1 MNGTEFIAKIL
12 KQEGVRELTCFPSN
26 ALIEAAAREGIRPV
40 MFRHERGAIMA
51 ADGYSRMNAGLRF
64 GVVAVQN
71 AAGAEN
77 SMGGLAQAFG
87 DNTPILVLP
96 GGYPLER
103 RNVRPNFLATENW
116 KGVVKSIE
124 SISSPTQIKDIMRRA
139 FHALRNGNGGPVV
152 VEMTSDVCAMEV
164 PDDAL
169 GYSSP
174 TTTRTVPTKTDV
186 QDAVKALLAAD
197 RPMIWAG
204 SGVLAAR
211 ATEELAEFAQ
221 LADIPVFTTMEG
233 KSAYDERLPLS
244 LGAGSGATTGP
255 AYEWINASDVVIGIG
270 TSLTINSYTRT
281 LPAGKKTVIHNT
293 INTADVNKDTVSDI
307 GLIGDAR
314 LTLEMLTEEVKAQ
327 IGEEGRDTGVAARIA
342 ASRKTWMA
350 EWLPILN
357 SDEAPLNP
365 YRVINEINK
374 NIDPEN
380 SVVTHDAGGPRDCM
394 VPFFVATTPHSYIG
408 WGKTTHLGFGI
419 PLMIGAKLADPDRF
433 CLNYMGDGAW
443 GMSGTD
449 VSTAAHAGLP
459 ITTVLLNNGGMATY
473 PGGFPTAREKYG
485 VSHMVG
491 NYAQITEG
499 MGGVGIEVSKPE
511 ELGPAIVKARQLNG
525 EGKTVLIDVKSNFES
540 RKSFLRV

>member
-1 MNGTEFIAKIL
+1 MNGTEFIAHIL
-12 KQEGVRELTCFPSN
+12 KQEGVTEMTCFPSN
-26 ALIEAAAREGIRPV
+26 ALIEAAAKEGIRPV
-40 MFRHERGAIMA
+40 MFRQERGAIMA
-51 ADGYSRMNAGLRF
+51 ADGYSRMNAGRRI
-64 GVVAVQN
+64 GVVAIQH

-77 SMGGLAQAFG
+77 SMGGLSQAFG
-87 DNTPILVLP
+87 DNVPILVLP

-103 RNVRPNFLATENW
+103 RHVRPNFLAAETW
-116 KGVVKSIE
+116 RSVVKSAETID
-124 SISSPTQIKDIMRRA
+124 SPTQIKDVMRRA
-139 FHALRNGNGGPVV
+139 FQALRNGNGGPVV
-152 VEMTSDVCAMEV
+152 VEMTLDICAMEV
-164 PDDAL
+164 PEDAQ
-169 GYSSP
+169 GYTSP
-174 TTTRTVPTKTDV
+174 VTTRSAPSKTDV

-204 SGVLAAR
+204 SGVLTAQ
-211 ATEELAEFAQ
+211 ATAELAEFAK

-244 LGAGSGATTGP
+244 LGAGSGATTGQ
-255 AYEWINASDVVIGIG
+255 AYEWINESDVVIGIG
-270 TSLTINSYTRT
+270 TSLSINNYTRK
-281 LPAGKKTVIHNT
+281 LPDGKKTVIHNT
-293 INTADVNKDTVSDI
+293 INTDEVNKDTPSHI

-314 LTLEMLTEEVKAQ
+314 LTLEMLIEEVKAQ
-327 IGEEGRDTGVAARIA
+327 IGEGGRNTGVATRIA
-342 ASRKTWMA
+342 ASREKWLA

-374 NIDPEN
+374 NLDHAN

-394 VPFFVATTPHSYIG
+394 VPFFTATTPRSYIG

-419 PLMIGAKLADPDRF
+419 PLMIGAKLADPSKF

-449 VSTAAHAGLP
+449 VATAVRSGLP

-473 PGGFPTAREKYG
+473 GGGFPTAREQYG

-499 MGGVGIEVSKPE
+499 MGGVGLEVSKPE
-511 ELGPAIVKARQLNG
+511 ELGPAIVKARELND
-525 EGKTVLIDVKSNFES
+525 EGRTVLIDVKSNFES
-540 RKSFLRV
+540 RKSFFGV

>member
-1 MNGTEFIAKIL
+1 MNGTEFIAHIL
-12 KQEGVRELTCFPSN
+12 KQEGVTEMTCFPSN
-26 ALIEAAAREGIRPV
+26 ALIEAAAKEGIRPV

-51 ADGYSRMNAGLRF
+51 ADGYSRQSAGQRF
-64 GVVAVQN
+64 GVVAMQH

-87 DNTPILVLP
+87 DNVPILVLP
-96 GGYPLER
+96 GGYPLDR
-103 RNVRPNFLATENW
+103 RHVRPNFLATENW
-116 KGVVKSIE
+116 KGVVKSAETIDTP
-124 SISSPTQIKDIMRRA
+124 SQIKDVMRRA
-139 FHALRNGNGGPVV
+139 FQALRNGNGGPVV
-152 VEMTSDVCAMEV
+152 VEMTADICAMEV

-169 GYSSP
+169 DYSSP
-174 TTTRTVPTKTDV
+174 AVTVSAPSKTDV

-204 SGVLAAR
+204 AGILKAR
-211 ATEELAEFAQ
+211 ATAELAEFAE
-221 LADIPVFTTMEG
+221 LTDIPVFTTMEG

-255 AYEWINASDVVIGIG
+255 AYEWINASDVVVGLG
-270 TSLTINSYTRT
+270 TSFTINSYTRT

-293 INTADVNKDTVSDI
+293 INTEDVNKDTVSHI
-307 GLIGDAR
+307 GLVGDAR
-314 LTLEMLTEEVKAQ
+314 LTLEMLIEEVKAQ
-327 IGEEGRDTGVAARIA
+327 IGEGGRDLGVTARITAAREA
-342 ASRKTWMA
+342 WMA

-374 NIDPEN
+374 NIDHEN

-394 VPFFVATTPHSYIG
+394 VPFFVATAPHSYIG

-419 PLMIGAKLADPDRF
+419 PLMIGAKLADPNKF
-433 CLNYMGDGAW
+433 CVNYMGDGAW

-449 VSTAAHAGLP
+449 VASAAKSGLP

-473 PGGFPTAREKYG
+473 PGGFPTAREQYG

-511 ELGPAIVKARQLNG
+511 ELGPAILKARQLNA
-525 EGKTVLIDVKSNFES
+525 EGRTVLIDVKSNFES
-540 RKSFLRV
+540 RRSFQGV

>member
-77 SMGGLAQAFG
+77 SMGGLAQAFS
-87 DNTPILVLP
+87 DNIPILVLP

-327 IGEEGRDTGVAARIA
+327 IGEEGRDTGIAARIA